1 MQRRTYYPW
10 TVHHARQFNLML
22 SRFTSL
28 HTTFLTLVTMIAF
41 AGNSVLCRMALKH
54 TTIDAATFTSIRL
67 VSGAVVLWLIVRFA
81 RAGRTGNGNW
91 WSALALFVYAAGFSL
106 AYVSLSAATGALLL
120 FGSVQATMI
129 GRGIW
134 QGERLARLQWLGL
147 VLALAGLVGLML
159 PGLAAPPLLG
169 AALMVLAGAAWGVYS
184 LRGKGA
190 GDPTL
195 VTAGNFWRA
204 AVMALALSAA
214 MQVSALLTASW
225 DAEGL
230 GYAVASGAV
239 TSGLGYALWY
249 SVLPALKATQA
260 ATIQLSV
267 PVIAALGGVALLGE
281 VMNEQFV
288 LASVATLGGIALVI
302 WCKRTSAA

>member
-1 MQRRTYYPW
+1 M
-10 TVHHARQFNLML
+10 
-22 SRFTSL
+22 SL
-28 HTTFLTLVTMIAF
+28 HIVSFRTAFLTLVTMLAF

-54 TTIDAATFTSIRL
+54 TTIDATTFTSIRL
-67 VSGAVVLWLIVRFA
+67 VSGALVLWLVVRFA
-81 RAGRTGNGNW
+81 RAGRMGAGNW
-91 WSALALFVYAAGFSL
+91 WSALALFAYAAGFSL

-134 QGERLARLQWLGL
+134 QGERLARLQWFGL
-147 VLALAGLVGLML
+147 VLALSGLVGLML

-204 AVMALALSAA
+204 AVLALVLSAV
-214 MQVSALLTASW
+214 MQASALLDASW

-230 GYAVASGAV
+230 AYAVTSGAV

-281 VMNEQFV
+281 VMTEQFV
-288 LASVATLGGIALVI
+288 LASMATLGGIALVI
-302 WCKRTSAA
+302 WGKRS

>member
-1 MQRRTYYPW
+1 MQRRAYYPW
-10 TVHHARQFNLML
+10 TVRHARQFNLMF

-28 HTTFLTLVTMIAF
+28 RTAFLTLVTMIAF

-67 VSGAVVLWLIVRFA
+67 MSGAVVLWLIVRFA
-81 RAGRTGNGNW
+81 RAGRTGVGNW

-106 AYVSLSAATGALLL
+106 AYISLSAATGALLL

-129 GRGIW
+129 GRGIA
-134 QGERLARLQWLGL
+134 QGERLACWQWLGL

-190 GDPTL
+190 GDPTR

-204 AVMALALSAA
+204 AVLALALSAV
-214 MQVSALLTASW
+214 MQASALLSATW

-230 GYAVASGAV
+230 AYAVASGAV

-281 VMNEQFV
+281 VMTEQFV

-302 WCKRTSAA
+302 WGKRA

>member
-1 MQRRTYYPW
+1 MSMHFSSVR
-10 TVHHARQFNLML
+10 AA
-22 SRFTSL
+22 
-28 HTTFLTLVTMIAF
+28 FLTLVTMLAF

-67 VSGAVVLWLIVRFA
+67 VSGAVVLWLIARFA
-81 RAGRTGNGNW
+81 RAGRTGAGNW

-204 AVMALALSAA
+204 AVLALVLSAV
-214 MQVSALLTASW
+214 MQASALLNASW

-230 GYAVASGAV
+230 AYAVASGAV

-267 PVIAALGGVALLGE
+267 PVLAALGGVALLGE

-302 WCKRTSAA
+302 WGKRTS

>member
-1 MQRRTYYPW
+1 MFT
-10 TVHHARQFNLML
+10 
-22 SRFTSL
+22 RFTSL
-28 HTTFLTLVTMIAF
+28 RTALLTLVTMIAF
-41 AGNSVLCRMALKH
+41 AGNSVLCRMALQQ
-54 TTIDAATFTSIRL
+54 TSIDAATFTSIRL
-67 VSGAVVLWLIVRFA
+67 ASGAVVLGLIVRFF
-81 RAGRTGNGNW
+81 RTGRTGAGNW
-91 WSALALFVYAAGFSL
+91 WSALALFAYAAGFSL
-106 AYVSLSAATGALLL
+106 AYISLSAATGALLL

-129 GRGIW
+129 CRGIW

-204 AVMALALSAA
+204 AVLALALSAVVQA
-214 MQVSALLTASW
+214 SALLNASW

-267 PVIAALGGVALLGE
+267 PVIAALGGVVLLGE

-302 WCKRTSAA
+302 WGKRN

>member
-1 MQRRTYYPW
+1 LSATGTYHQRCMSSHLSFRT
-10 TVHHARQFNLML
+10 A
-22 SRFTSL
+22 
-28 HTTFLTLVTMIAF
+28 FLTLVTMIAF

-81 RAGRTGNGNW
+81 RAGRTGAGNW

-147 VLALAGLVGLML
+147 VVAMAGLVGLML

-204 AVMALALSAA
+204 AVLALVLSAV
-214 MQVSALLTASW
+214 MQTSAVLNASW

-230 GYAVASGAV
+230 AYAVASGAV

-267 PVIAALGGVALLGE
+267 PVLAALGGVALLGE
-281 VMNEQFV
+281 VMTGQFV
-288 LASVATLGGIALVI
+288 WSSVATLGGIALVI
-302 WCKRTSAA
+302 WGKRG

>member
-1 MQRRTYYPW
+1 
-10 TVHHARQFNLML
+10 ML
-22 SRFTSL
+22 SRFTL
-28 HTTFLTLVTMIAF
+28 LRTACLTLVTMIAF

-67 VSGAVVLWLIVRFA
+67 VSGAVVLGLIVRFA
-81 RAGRTGNGNW
+81 GAGRTGAGNW

-134 QGERLARLQWLGL
+134 QGERLARWQWLGL

-204 AVMALALSAA
+204 AVLALALSAV
-214 MQVSALLTASW
+214 MQVSAVLDASW

-230 GYAVASGAV
+230 VYAVASGAV

-267 PVIAALGGVALLGE
+267 PVIAALGGVVLLGE

-302 WCKRTSAA
+302 WGKRSS

>member
-1 MQRRTYYPW
+1 MQIKKALFRN
-10 TVHHARQFNLML
+10 AF
-22 SRFTSL
+22 F
-28 HTTFLTLVTMIAF
+28 TLVTMMAF

-54 TTIDAATFTSIRL
+54 TAIDAATFTSIRL

-81 RAGRTGNGNW
+81 RTGRTGAGNW

-190 GDPTL
+190 GDPTR

-204 AVMALALSAA
+204 AVLAL
-214 MQVSALLTASW
+214 VLSALMQASAVLDASW

-230 GYAVASGAV
+230 AYAVASGAV

-267 PVIAALGGVALLGE
+267 PVLAALGGVALLGE

-302 WCKRTSAA
+302 WGKRN

>member
-1 MQRRTYYPW
+1 
-10 TVHHARQFNLML
+10 ML
-22 SRFTSL
+22 PQLISL
-28 HTTFLTLVTMIAF
+28 RVALLTLVTMLAF

-67 VSGAVVLWLIVRFA
+67 VSGAVVLWMIVRFF
-81 RAGRTGNGNW
+81 RKDRTGAGNW

-106 AYVSLSAATGALLL
+106 AYISLSAATGALLL

-190 GDPTL
+190 GDPTR

-204 AVMALALSAA
+204 AVMALALNAVMQTSAY
-214 MQVSALLTASW
+214 VDVNW
-225 DAEGL
+225 DAEGVA
-230 GYAVASGAV
+230 YAVASGAV

-267 PVIAALGGVALLGE
+267 PVIAALSGVVLLGE
-281 VMNEQFV
+281 VMTEQFV
-288 LASVATLGGIALVI
+288 WASVATLGGIALVI
-302 WCKRTSAA
+302 WGKRA

>member
-1 MQRRTYYPW
+1 
-10 TVHHARQFNLML
+10 ML
-22 SRFTSL
+22 SRFTPL
-28 HTTFLTLVTMIAF
+28 RTAFLTLVTMIAF

-81 RAGRTGNGNW
+81 RAGRTGAGNW

-147 VLALAGLVGLML
+147 LLALAGLVGLML

-204 AVMALALSAA
+204 AVMALVLSAVI
-214 MQVSALLTASW
+214 QVSALLDASW
-225 DAEGL
+225 DVEGL

-267 PVIAALGGVALLGE
+267 PVIAALGGVVLLGE

-302 WCKRTSAA
+302 WGKRTSAA

>member
-1 MQRRTYYPW
+1 MSSHLSFRT
-10 TVHHARQFNLML
+10 A
-22 SRFTSL
+22 
-28 HTTFLTLVTMIAF
+28 FLTLVTMIAF

-81 RAGRTGNGNW
+81 RAGRTGAGNW

-147 VLALAGLVGLML
+147 VVAMAGLVGLML

-204 AVMALALSAA
+204 AVLALVLSAV
-214 MQVSALLTASW
+214 MQTSAVLNASW

-230 GYAVASGAV
+230 AYAVASGAV

-267 PVIAALGGVALLGE
+267 PVLAALGGVALLGE
-281 VMNEQFV
+281 VMTGQFV
-288 LASVATLGGIALVI
+288 WSSVATLGGIALVI
-302 WCKRTSAA
+302 WGKRG

>member
-1 MQRRTYYPW
+1 MFTNLISLRT
-10 TVHHARQFNLML
+10 A
-22 SRFTSL
+22 
-28 HTTFLTLVTMIAF
+28 FLTLVTMLAF

-67 VSGAVVLWLIVRFA
+67 VSGALVLWLIVRFA
-81 RAGRTGNGNW
+81 RAGRTGAGNW

-134 QGERLARLQWLGL
+134 QGERLARLQCLGL

-159 PGLAAPPLLG
+159 PGLSAPPVLG
-169 AALMVLAGAAWGVYS
+169 AALMVLAGVAWGVYS

-190 GDPTL
+190 GAPTL

-204 AVMALALSAA
+204 AVLALLL
-214 MQVSALLTASW
+214 SALMRANANW
-225 DAEGL
+225 DAEGVA
-230 GYAVASGAV
+230 YAVASGAV

-281 VMNEQFV
+281 VMTEQFV

-302 WCKRTSAA
+302 WGKRT

>member
-1 MQRRTYYPW
+1 MSLRITLL
-10 TVHHARQFNLML
+10 TV
-22 SRFTSL
+22 
-28 HTTFLTLVTMIAF
+28 VTMLAF

-81 RAGRTGNGNW
+81 RAGRTGAGNW

-147 VLALAGLVGLML
+147 VVAMAGLVGLML

-204 AVMALALSAA
+204 AVLALALSAA
-214 MQVSALLTASW
+214 MQASTVLDASW
-225 DAEGL
+225 DTEGL

-267 PVIAALGGVALLGE
+267 PVLAALGGVALLGE
-281 VMNEQFV
+281 VMTDQFV
-288 LASVATLGGIALVI
+288 WASVATLGGIALVI
-302 WCKRTSAA
+302 WGKRTS

>member
-1 MQRRTYYPW
+1 MLMNLTTWRT
-10 TVHHARQFNLML
+10 A
-22 SRFTSL
+22 
-28 HTTFLTLVTMIAF
+28 FLTLVTMLAF

-54 TTIDAATFTSIRL
+54 TTMDAVTFTSIRL

-81 RAGRTGNGNW
+81 RAGRTGAGNW

-134 QGERLARLQWLGL
+134 QGERLVRLQWLGL

-204 AVMALALSAA
+204 AVLALVLSAV
-214 MQVSALLTASW
+214 MQTSALLNASW
-225 DAEGL
+225 DAQGL
-230 GYAVASGAV
+230 AYAVASGAV

-267 PVIAALGGVALLGE
+267 PVLAALGGVALLGE
-281 VMNEQFV
+281 VMTAQFV
-288 LASVATLGGIALVI
+288 WASAATLGGIALVI
-302 WCKRTSAA
+302 WGKQAAHTP

>member
-1 MQRRTYYPW
+1 MLTY
-10 TVHHARQFNLML
+10 LI
-22 SRFTSL
+22 SL
-28 HTTFLTLVTMIAF
+28 RIAFLIFVTMIAF

-81 RAGRTGNGNW
+81 RAGRTGAGNW

-147 VLALAGLVGLML
+147 VVAMAGLVGLML

-204 AVMALALSAA
+204 AVLALALSAL
-214 MQVSALLTASW
+214 MQASTVLDASW

-230 GYAVASGAV
+230 AYAVASGAV

-249 SVLPALKATQA
+249 SVLLALKATQA

-267 PVIAALGGVALLGE
+267 PVLAALGGVALLGE

-302 WCKRTSAA
+302 WGKRTS

>member
-1 MQRRTYYPW
+1 
-10 TVHHARQFNLML
+10 ML
-22 SRFTSL
+22 PQLISL
-28 HTTFLTLVTMIAF
+28 RVALLTLVTMLAF

-67 VSGAVVLWLIVRFA
+67 VSGAVVLWMIVRSF
-81 RAGRTGNGNW
+81 RKDRTGAGNW

-106 AYVSLSAATGALLL
+106 AYISLSAATGALLL

-190 GDPTL
+190 GDPTR

-204 AVMALALSAA
+204 AVMALALNAVMQTSAY
-214 MQVSALLTASW
+214 VDVNW
-225 DAEGL
+225 DAEGVA
-230 GYAVASGAV
+230 YAVASGAV

-267 PVIAALGGVALLGE
+267 PVIAALSGVVLLGE
-281 VMNEQFV
+281 VMTEQFV
-288 LASVATLGGIALVI
+288 WASVATLGGIALVI
-302 WCKRTSAA
+302 WGKRA

>member
-1 MQRRTYYPW
+1 MFT
-10 TVHHARQFNLML
+10 HL
-22 SRFTSL
+22 TSL
-28 HTTFLTLVTMIAF
+28 RVAFFTLVTMLAF

-67 VSGAVVLWLIVRFA
+67 VSGAVVLGLMVRFA
-81 RAGRTGNGNW
+81 RAGRTGAGNW
-91 WSALALFVYAAGFSL
+91 WSALSLFVYAAGFSL

-134 QGERLARLQWLGL
+134 RGERLARLQWWGL

-159 PGLAAPPLLG
+159 PGLATPPLLG
-169 AALMVLAGAAWGVYS
+169 AALMVLAGVAWGVYS
-184 LRGKGA
+184 LRGRGA

-204 AVMALALSAA
+204 AVLALLL
-214 MQVSALLTASW
+214 SALMRANANW
-225 DAEGL
+225 DAEGVA
-230 GYAVASGAV
+230 YAVASGAV

-260 ATIQLSV
+260 ATLQLSV

-281 VMNEQFV
+281 VMTEQFV

-302 WCKRTSAA
+302 WGKRT

>member
-1 MQRRTYYPW
+1 MLTYLISLRT
-10 TVHHARQFNLML
+10 A
-22 SRFTSL
+22 
-28 HTTFLTLVTMIAF
+28 FLIFVTMIAF

-67 VSGAVVLWLIVRFA
+67 VSGTVVLWLIVRFA
-81 RAGRTGNGNW
+81 RAGRTGAGNW

-147 VLALAGLVGLML
+147 VVAMAGLVGLML

-204 AVMALALSAA
+204 AVLALVLSAV
-214 MQVSALLTASW
+214 MQASTVLYVSW

-230 GYAVASGAV
+230 AYAVASGAV

-267 PVIAALGGVALLGE
+267 PVLAALGGVALLGE

-302 WCKRTSAA
+302 WGKRS

>member
-1 MQRRTYYPW
+1 M
-10 TVHHARQFNLML
+10 F

-28 HTTFLTLVTMIAF
+28 RTAFLTLVTMIAF

-67 VSGAVVLWLIVRFA
+67 MSGAVVLWLIVRFA
-81 RAGRTGNGNW
+81 RAGRTGVGNW

-106 AYVSLSAATGALLL
+106 AYISLSAATGALLL

-129 GRGIW
+129 GRGLA
-134 QGERLARLQWLGL
+134 QGERLACWQWLGL
-147 VLALAGLVGLML
+147 ALALVGLVGLML

-190 GDPTL
+190 GDPTR

-204 AVMALALSAA
+204 AVLALALSAV
-214 MQVSALLTASW
+214 MQTSAFLSATW

-230 GYAVASGAV
+230 AYAVASGAV

-281 VMNEQFV
+281 VMTEQFV

-302 WCKRTSAA
+302 WGKRA

>member
-1 MQRRTYYPW
+1 M
-10 TVHHARQFNLML
+10 
-22 SRFTSL
+22 SL
-28 HTTFLTLVTMIAF
+28 HFSSVRAAFLTLVTMIAF

-81 RAGRTGNGNW
+81 RAGRTGAGNW

-147 VLALAGLVGLML
+147 VVAMAGLVGLML

-204 AVMALALSAA
+204 AVLALVLSAV
-214 MQVSALLTASW
+214 MQASTVLYASW

-230 GYAVASGAV
+230 AYAVASGAV

-267 PVIAALGGVALLGE
+267 PVLAALGGVTLLGE

-302 WCKRTSAA
+302 WGKRS

>member
-1 MQRRTYYPW
+1 MPFAPMFT
-10 TVHHARQFNLML
+10 HL
-22 SRFTSL
+22 TSL
-28 HTTFLTLVTMIAF
+28 RVAFFTLVTMLAF

-67 VSGAVVLWLIVRFA
+67 VSGAVVLGLMVRFA
-81 RAGRTGNGNW
+81 RAGRTGAGNW

-134 QGERLARLQWLGL
+134 QGERLARLQWWGL

-159 PGLAAPPLLG
+159 PGLSAPPVLG
-169 AALMVLAGAAWGVYS
+169 AALMVLAGVAWGVYS

-204 AVMALALSAA
+204 AVLALLL
-214 MQVSALLTASW
+214 SALMRANANW
-225 DAEGL
+225 DAEGVA
-230 GYAVASGAV
+230 YAVASGAV

-281 VMNEQFV
+281 VMTEQFV

-302 WCKRTSAA
+302 WGKRT

>member
-1 MQRRTYYPW
+1 MKHVARGHDVLLQRSA
-10 TVHHARQFNLML
+10 H
-22 SRFTSL
+22 
-28 HTTFLTLVTMIAF
+28 
-41 AGNSVLCRMALKH
+41 G
-54 TTIDAATFTSIRL
+54 
-67 VSGAVVLWLIVRFA
+67 LIVRFA
-81 RAGRTGNGNW
+81 RAGRTGAGNW
-91 WSALALFVYAAGFSL
+91 WSALALFAYAAGFSL

-129 GRGIW
+129 GRGIA
-134 QGERLARLQWLGL
+134 QGERLACWQWLGL

-190 GDPTL
+190 GDPTR

-204 AVMALALSAA
+204 AVLALALSAV
-214 MQVSALLTASW
+214 MQASAFLSATW

-230 GYAVASGAV
+230 AYAVASGAV

-281 VMNEQFV
+281 VMTEQFV

-302 WCKRTSAA
+302 WGKRA